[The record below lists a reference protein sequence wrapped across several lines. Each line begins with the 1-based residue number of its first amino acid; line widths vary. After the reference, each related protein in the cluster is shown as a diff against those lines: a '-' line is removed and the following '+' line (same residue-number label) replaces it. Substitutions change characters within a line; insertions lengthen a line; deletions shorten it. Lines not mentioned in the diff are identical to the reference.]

1 MLKPDAGHFTAVT
14 EGVECLVI
22 ELRDGL
28 QIEQHDGDLG
38 LLDHGENG
46 GGEGVGGDEQEDDVD
61 IFGFKKGGSLPCSF
75 WRVDHAGVDD
85 VGAHGA
91 DAFTDFAMVAKQ
103 LVE

>member
-1 MLKPDAGHFTAVT
+1 MFKPDAGHFTAVT

-75 WRVDHAGVDD
+75 W
-85 VGAHGA
+85 
-91 DAFTDFAMVAKQ
+91 
-103 LVE
+103 